1 MNIWAI
7 VPVKPFNRAKSRLAK
22 VLTAEERQALAEKMF
37 RHSIETL
44 TAVEQIS
51 GILVISRDTKVL
63 GIARDYHVQTVQESG
78 TPELNAA
85 LYRASQ
91 VVGSQGADG
100 VLVMPAD
107 LPLVNA
113 ADITQILH
121 LGRYH
126 TTVVLAP
133 DRQEDGTNILQV
145 NPPGYIPFAFGVG
158 SFRRHMMLAEES
170 GATVKI
176 YRSDRAA
183 LDIDT
188 PDDLALYERMV
199 DATQPHSREPHPE
212 GNITLTE

>member
-1 MNIWAI
+1 MDSFAMNIWAI

-100 VLVMPAD
+100 GLVMSAH
-107 LPLVNA
+107 LRLVNA
-113 ADITQILH
+113 ADITH
-121 LGRYH
+121 VFDLGR
-126 TTVVLAP
+126 
-133 DRQEDGTNILQV
+133 
-145 NPPGYIPFAFGVG
+145 
-158 SFRRHMMLAEES
+158 
-170 GATVKI
+170 
-176 YRSDRAA
+176 
-183 LDIDT
+183 
-188 PDDLALYERMV
+188 
-199 DATQPHSREPHPE
+199 
-212 GNITLTE
+212 